1 MERDVIV
8 AGANLGRNTND
19 DSPHPETY
27 AATRAVLNHSLGPVA
42 VMAE

>member
-8 AGANLGRNTND
+8 AGTNLGRNTPD

-27 AATRAVLNHSLGPVA
+27 AVIRALLNHSLGPVA